1 MVKLPF
7 KNKIYS
13 KALILV
19 LIITTG
25 ILITKANKQISIES
39 NQEFS
44 IQPLT
49 NQVIE
54 NSNVLNSPSNAL
66 NSTSD
71 INNSSGLL
79 VTRVIDGD
87 TIELENGERVRYL
100 GINTPES
107 VDPRKPVE
115 CFGKEA
121 SLKNKELVLNKKV
134 VLEKDI
140 SEIDKYGRLLRY
152 VYTDDAFVNLEL
164 IKQGYAQVATY
175 PPDVKYHDLFLEAEK
190 EAREN
195 KRGLWGNCP
204 TNNETN
210 SPIISPM
217 PIIAGCNIKGNINSE
232 GEKIYHLPNCQSYF
246 QTKIDENRGEK
257 WFCSEGEA
265 LDAGWKKANNCE
277 F

>member
-1 MVKLPF
+1 MAKFLN
-7 KNKIYS
+7 KNKFYFIGI
-13 KALILV
+13 ILV
-19 LIITTG
+19 LLIVVLL
-25 ILITKANKQISIES
+25 LITKNSYFK
-39 NQEFS
+39 NQENNQNITSQPS
-44 IQPLT
+44 ISQT
-49 NQVIE
+49 IE
-54 NSNVLNSPSNAL
+54 NLNSLNSPEI
-66 NSTSD
+66 
-71 INNSSGLL
+71 INNSPGLL

-87 TIELENGERVRYL
+87 TIELENGKRVRYL

-121 SLKNKELVLNKKV
+121 SFKNKELVLNKKV

-152 VYTDDAFVNLEL
+152 VYVDNIFVNLEL

-210 SPIISPM
+210 DIFISPM
-217 PIIAGCNIKGNINSE
+217 PQITDSDCNIKGNINSE
-232 GEKIYHLPNCQSYF
+232 GEKIYHLPNCQSYS

-257 WFCSEGEA
+257 LFCSEEEA
-265 LDAGWKKANNCE
+265 LNAGWRKAANCE

>member
-25 ILITKANKQISIES
+25 VLITKANKPISIES

-54 NSNVLNSPSNAL
+54 NSNAL

-210 SPIISPM
+210 DIFISPM
-217 PIIAGCNIKGNINSE
+217 PQITDSDCNIKGNINSE
-232 GEKIYHLPNCQSYF
+232 GEKIYHLPNCQSYS

-257 WFCSEGEA
+257 WFCSEEEA
-265 LDAGWKKANNCE
+265 LNAGWRKAANCE